1 MVGPGSQLESGLMW
15 SRSRKDW
22 AIENRR
28 LPKTEGSCKLG
39 NHKDCAPG
47 TARTTRG
54 ELLVVPIVPDRKVN
68 GWAWFSVGKSP
79 DVVTFTKGLSH

>member
-1 MVGPGSQLESGLMW
+1 MW

-39 NHKDCAPG
+39 NHKHCAPG

-54 ELLVVPIVPDRKVN
+54 ELLVASIVPDRKVEP
-68 GWAWFSVGKSP
+68 GAGCRRSPGRPFFTELFLIFESVLFLVLPCAK
-79 DVVTFTKGLSH
+79 